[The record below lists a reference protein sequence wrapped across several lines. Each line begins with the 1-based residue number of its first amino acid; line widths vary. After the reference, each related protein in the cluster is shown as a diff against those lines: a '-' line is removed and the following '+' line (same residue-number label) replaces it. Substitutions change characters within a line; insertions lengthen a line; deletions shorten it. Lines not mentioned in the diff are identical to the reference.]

1 MKKFIPLFFF
11 FLLVYFGL
19 QGQNYINFNTS
30 VGFPTDLIYQI
41 DDRDGD
47 SKWMSTIGGGI
58 LHWTDAD
65 EVIQYNVLNSVLEA
79 DSIFSTFRDSQDNFW
94 VATFGSGLVKID
106 TDGWWHYYTP
116 ENSLLPSNFVTKVV
130 EDQDGNIYV
139 ATLEFMSV
147 LADGIENGGIVQIS
161 PDGVWKHYSKDNSP
175 LTTNNTFSLLVD
187 PSNNLW
193 IGTIN
198 AATPDS
204 LLDNGGGLCML
215 SETGDWTIYD
225 TENSGIG
232 ANNIMSLA
240 MDDTGNLYAGSMDG
254 FLSRL
259 DTEGNW
265 LVNWFESLT
274 NPVVKGSILN
284 MYCHDND
291 LYVGFGPSDLLCLPT
306 VYTDDFDLR
315 GFFVYQDVNNSFFT
329 ENSAIFEINSDS
341 VNVWANIIGTAFM
354 GEEPPDVDFYTSI
367 DNVISNQWPLFIPVS
382 PYYPFEDFTV
392 SSFHVDE
399 YDNLWIGTVGGGLYV
414 FNEDSLE
421 QIPSYDMIE
430 TPLTALAE
438 EGTALENLTTTS
450 INIYPNPTTER
461 AFIAWENTLLNK
473 NVTIKIVNVEG
484 KTFYQKNQNIASQTL
499 PLELS
504 NLSNGMYIL
513 QVYEGA
519 NLLGSERIEV
529 LR

>member
-1 MKKFIPLFFF
+1 MKKITPLFFILF
-11 FLLVYFGL
+11 FICFGL

-106 TDGWWHYYTP
+106 ADGWWHYYTP

-139 ATLEFMSV
+139 ATLEFMSI
-147 LADGIENGGIVQIS
+147 LADGIENGGIIQIS
-161 PDGVWKHYSKDNSP
+161 PEGEWTHYSKDNSP

-187 PSNNLW
+187 PANNLW

-198 AATPDS
+198 AVTPDS

-265 LVNWFESLT
+265 LVNWFEASSD
-274 NPVVKGSILN
+274 PVVRGSILN
-284 MYCHDND
+284 MYYHDSD
-291 LYVGFGPSDLLCLPT
+291 LYIGFGPSDLLCMPIII
-306 VYTDDFDLR
+306 TDDFDLR
-315 GFFVYQDVNNSFFT
+315 GFWVYRDVNNSFFK
-329 ENSAIFEINSDS
+329 ENIFFPESDS
-341 VNVWANIIGTAFM
+341 INVWGNLLAM
-354 GEEPPDVDFYTSI
+354 ELQQLEPPNMDFYTSF
-367 DNVISNQWPLFIPVS
+367 DFIFGNPFNFGYPYVS
-382 PYYPFEDFTV
+382 PYYPFKDFTV

-438 EGTALENLTTTS
+438 EGTNIENLTTSS

-461 AFIAWENTLLNK
+461 AFITWDNNLLHK

-484 KTFYQKNQNIASQTL
+484 KMFYQKNQSIVSQTL

-513 QVYEGA
+513 QVYEGS